1 MAGRHAHLR
10 GLATAI
16 HEVSRLDARRR
27 GAMTEAYGAIRRKHA
42 PAQAGG
48 GASEGNGADDA
59 LMVDQ
64 GLINAFDISSL
75 VF

>member
-1 MAGRHAHLR
+1 
-10 GLATAI
+10 
-16 HEVSRLDARRR
+16 
-27 GAMTEAYGAIRRKHA
+27 MTEAYGAIRRKHA